1 MNRYTL
7 IDYKNNIIY
16 DLDKVEIDFEEN
28 EEQTSS
34 IYCRD
39 KKDLIEELKEII
51 KYLEREC
58 E

>member
-16 DLDKVEIDFEEN
+16 DLNKVEIDFEEN

-34 IYCRD
+34 VSCRD
-39 KKDLIEELKEII
+39 KKDLIEELKEMI
-51 KYLEREC
+51 KYLESEL